1 MFLEEWLIS
10 KLQHYRVLHAIP
22 GRIRLQIPFWKKIP
36 KEWMLES
43 NTLALD
49 QFLPGIRDIRLNSVT
64 GTVLISYD
72 PECVTEQEILDS
84 LDEMAR
90 LLQQHRKQLSKFG
103 PEQRD
108 EALAY
113 LQKLAEAHWDWL
125 GMQKSPES

>member
-22 GRIRLQIPFWKKIP
+22 GRIRLQIPLWKQIP
-36 KEWMLES
+36 KELVLES
-43 NTLALD
+43 NTMGLA

-72 PECVTEQEILDS
+72 PQCLTEQEILHT
-84 LDEMAR
+84 LDEMVN
-90 LLQQHRKQLSKFG
+90 LLLQHRKQLTKFR

-113 LQKLAEAHWDWL
+113 VQKLAEAHWAWL
-125 GMQKSPES
+125 RMQESAES